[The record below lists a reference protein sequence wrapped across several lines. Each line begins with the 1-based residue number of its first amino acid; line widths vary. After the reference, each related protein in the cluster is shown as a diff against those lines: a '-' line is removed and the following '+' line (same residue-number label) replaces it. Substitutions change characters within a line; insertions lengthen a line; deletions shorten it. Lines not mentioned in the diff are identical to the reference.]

1 MEEQKTENK
10 EELQQET
17 TEEKNSDQGNSST
30 RSSLLWIFAGG
41 YLVYT
46 GYRLCANVIS
56 GAEDSSTGF
65 LVAGGIF
72 VVIGAV
78 LLIMAVRNL
87 AKAGAQ
93 KHEME
98 EAAAKKQQRKPP
110 KIRRLRQL
118 EKNACLLHSGHIWQ
132 RILMMHR
139 RKKQNKIRM
148 RDSSCQDMTHISI
161 KNGTSGGE
169 NDFFQGCSVFN

>member
-17 TEEKNSDQGNSST
+17 TEEKNSSQGNSST

-56 GAEDSSTGF
+56 GAEDSSVGF

-93 KHEME
+93 KQAAE
-98 EAAAKKQQRKPP
+98 EAAKDQENAAAGKKRMSIAERAHLAENLDDAPEEEAK
-110 KIRRLRQL
+110 
-118 EKNACLLHSGHIWQ
+118 
-132 RILMMHR
+132 
-139 RKKQNKIRM
+139 
-148 RDSSCQDMTHISI
+148 
-161 KNGTSGGE
+161 
-169 NDFFQGCSVFN
+169 

>member
-1 MEEQKTENK
+1 MEEQKSENK

-17 TEEKNSDQGNSST
+17 AEEKNSGQGNPST

-78 LLIMAVRNL
+78 LLIMAIRNL

-93 KHEME
+93 KHELE
-98 EAAAKKQQRKPP
+98 EAAAKKASENAAQNPE
-110 KIRRLRQL
+110 IS
-118 EKNACLLHSGHIWQ
+118 EK
-132 RILMMHR
+132 
-139 RKKQNKIRM
+139 KKM
-148 RDSSCQDMTHISI
+148 SI
-161 KNGTSGGE
+161 AERAHLTE
-169 NDFFQGCSVFN
+169 NLDDAPDEKDEK